1 MSRFK
6 IRQSTVFFLFILPII
21 ALACQSQGSNLFSRP
36 GDPQPDSPSP
46 FHPSIHMPE
55 KKSGIRISF
64 PSHEETEDPL
74 YATDVIL
81 FGDCSQNPDHVAVPR
96 NHIPI
101 ALCEH
106 VQAIAVMEK
115 DGELLETGLA
125 VSWDINNET
134 HVSLECLAGGD
145 HCELQGHVDLF
156 DTEDFT
162 EPQSWGRACAK
173 NNCPPTEPKCMPLV
187 CNSLI
192 TNSVINV
199 EGEWTFNGLY
209 LEDETILLSQD
220 GRLFEGETL
229 MTDGRVLQATVEFRV
244 GDYAYTGTMTH
255 DRKSMSGEVIDLL
268 SDTPISTWSAERL
281 ANQY

>member
-1 MSRFK
+1 
-6 IRQSTVFFLFILPII
+6 
-21 ALACQSQGSNLFSRP
+21 
-36 GDPQPDSPSP
+36 
-46 FHPSIHMPE
+46 
-55 KKSGIRISF
+55 
-64 PSHEETEDPL
+64 
-74 YATDVIL
+74 
-81 FGDCSQNPDHVAVPR
+81 
-96 NHIPI
+96 
-101 ALCEH
+101 
-106 VQAIAVMEK
+106 
-115 DGELLETGLA
+115 
-125 VSWDINNET
+125 
-134 HVSLECLAGGD
+134 
-145 HCELQGHVDLF
+145 
-156 DTEDFT
+156 
-162 EPQSWGRACAK
+162 
-173 NNCPPTEPKCMPLV
+173 MPLV